1 MATWAN
7 DALDAEPSKGKS
19 KPADDYLNFD
29 SDSGQESEEEG
40 TREDPEEEAD
50 GLERKAAAQKELS
63 DMDYLRSKV
72 VAAES
77 SEEEESEDE
86 AVNFEEGSEAE
97 EEGSCTAPTQQ
108 DREAAPAE
116 TEKPA
121 HQREPTTPHTV
132 KLREPRSTSQRKM
145 SWNSWHP

>member
-1 MATWAN
+1 MLLGPRTLSCGLGTTCQSHHRAVCH
-7 DALDAEPSKGKS
+7 PSPLLGS
-19 KPADDYLNFD
+19 QPSLTPSLPIF
-29 SDSGQESEEEG
+29 
-40 TREDPEEEAD
+40 PEEAD
-50 GLERKAAAQKELS
+50 GLECKAAAQKELS

-116 TEKPA
+116 VKHWSLGREEVHPA
-121 HQREPTTPHTV
+121 SPTFPAATLLGV
-132 KLREPRSTSQRKM
+132 
-145 SWNSWHP
+145 